1 MPGTSRFF
9 AFFAAIV
16 FLASCGGKGNEA
28 ATRAPVNRYLWA
40 ASLDTLS
47 FLPLEAADPFSGV
60 IVTGWGR
67 VGGAPGLYRVTVY
80 IQRNALDT
88 DSIRVAAFRQTGGGS
103 ASLSAAS
110 IDQIEDAILLRARQL
125 KSGSSGG

>member
-9 AFFAAIV
+9 ALFVAILL
-16 FLASCGGKGNEA
+16 LAGCGGKGSDQA
-28 ATRAPVNRYLWA
+28 SRAPVNRYLWA

-60 IVTGWGR
+60 IVTGWGH

-80 IQRNALDT
+80 IQHNVLDT
-88 DSIRVAAFRQTGGGS
+88 DSLRVAAFRQAGSGS

-110 IDQIEDAILLRARQL
+110 ISQIEDAILLRARQL
-125 KSGSSGG
+125 KSGRTGS